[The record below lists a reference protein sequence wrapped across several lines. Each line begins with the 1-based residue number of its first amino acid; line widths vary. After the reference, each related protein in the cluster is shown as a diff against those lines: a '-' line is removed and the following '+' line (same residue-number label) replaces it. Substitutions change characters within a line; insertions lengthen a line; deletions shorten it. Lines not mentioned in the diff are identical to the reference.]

1 MRVTTSSVRCEQFFL
16 MADTTVANG
25 FTLPI
30 YAWPHHQLQMVG
42 ATHGNVGRSPC
53 HRVGEA
59 AYERHK
65 QNSIG
70 QPAAEGVIPLNS
82 GFHRSSDS
90 THNTREQDPWKGRA
104 RRIGT
109 HHA

>member
-1 MRVTTSSVRCEQFFL
+1 MRVNTSGVECEQLFL
-16 MADTTVANG
+16 KVATPIANG
-25 FTLPI
+25 SPPPI
-30 YAWPHHQLQMVG
+30 RAWPHQQLQLVG
-42 ATHGNVGRSPC
+42 TTHGNVGRSPC
-53 HRVGEA
+53 LRVGEA

-70 QPAAEGVIPLNS
+70 QPAAEGLIPLNS

-109 HHA
+109 HHG

>member
-1 MRVTTSSVRCEQFFL
+1 MRVNTSGVECEQLFL
-16 MADTTVANG
+16 KVLRRSRTAPRPPYEQG
-25 FTLPI
+25 L
-30 YAWPHHQLQMVG
+30 HQLHDDG
-42 ATHGNVGRSPC
+42 KHTESVGRSPC

-70 QPAAEGVIPLNS
+70 QPAAKEVIPLNS
-82 GFHRSSDS
+82 GFHRSSDL

-109 HHA
+109 HHG